1 MKTKQISDAGSV
13 ASLDVGTSEGNVLQ
27 LDSSGKI
34 PAVDGS
40 ALTGISGGGTVTA
53 ALIPSIVGVSSTPY
67 NVSSTA
73 SNGTIFYIDINGAT
87 SNISVYLPAAS
98 DVSSG
103 TYFTFSTNDSSRR
116 AYIFPDA
123 YPSNTDKFQGF
134 LNGAQLF
141 SDSSITV
148 ISDGSSNWI
157 YAGLGTQ

>member
-1 MKTKQISDAGSV
+1 MKAKQISDAGSV
-13 ASLDVGTSEGNVLQ
+13 ATLNAGTGAGNVLQ

-40 ALTGISGGGTVTA
+40 ALTGVSGGGTVTA
-53 ALIPSIVGVSSTPY
+53 ALIPSIVNISSTPY

-73 SNGTIFYIDINGAT
+73 ANGTVFYIDINGAT
-87 SNISVYLPAAS
+87 SNIFINLPAAS

-103 TYFTFSTNDSSRR
+103 TYFTFSTNDSSRK
-116 AYIFPDA
+116 AYILPDG
-123 YPSNTDKFQGF
+123 YPNNTDKLQGF
-134 LNGAQLF
+134 LDVAQLF
-141 SDSSITV
+141 SDSSFTV